1 VTPSRRLI
9 ILGAACIAAGG
20 TAVADEAAP
29 LAWVNGI
36 YAAYR
41 GQKAKGISL
50 NDDAAVRRY
59 FEPSLAALIVEDR
72 RKAAR
77 NNEAPKLDG
86 DPFVDAQDWQ
96 IPDFD
101 IATADNGPGKATATV
116 KFVNQSEPTTVVLD
130 LVTVNANWRITD
142 IIWLHDGKPETLRGQ
157 LAH

>member
-1 VTPSRRLI
+1 MTLTRRLI
-9 ILGAACIAAGG
+9 ILGAASIAAGG
-20 TAVADEAAP
+20 TAVADDAAA
-29 LAWVNGI
+29 LAWVKGI

-41 GQKAKGISL
+41 GKNAKGISL
-50 NDDAAVRRY
+50 NDAAALRRY

-72 RKAAR
+72 SKAAR

-101 IATADNGPGKATATV
+101 IATADNGPGKATATA

-130 LVTVNANWRITD
+130 LVTVNANWRIAD
-142 IIWLHDGKPETLRGQ
+142 IIWSRDGKPETLRAQ

>member
-9 ILGAACIAAGG
+9 SLGAACIAAGG

-41 GQKAKGISL
+41 GQKTKGISL

-130 LVTVNANWRITD
+130 LVTVNANWRIID

>member
-1 VTPSRRLI
+1 MTLSRRLI
-9 ILGAACIAAGG
+9 ILGAACIAAGR
-20 TAVADEAAP
+20 TALADDTAA
-29 LAWVNGI
+29 LAWVKGI

-41 GQKAKGISL
+41 GKKAKGISL
-50 NDDAAVRRY
+50 DDAAALRRY
-59 FEPSLAALIVEDR
+59 FEPSLAALIVKDR
-72 RKAAR
+72 RNAAR
-77 NNEAPKLDG
+77 SNEAPRLDG

-101 IATADNGPGKATATV
+101 IAAADNGPGKATATV

-142 IIWLHDGKPETLRGQ
+142 IIWLHDGKPETLREQ